1 CTPIMQR
8 AAAEGRKARAED
20 HTGVDVVGIRYDVVF
35 KRALGLVEH
44 RLHQFA
50 AKTLEF
56 SRVIAD
62 LLALRL
68 ALIPHVKSFA
78 GFLAKLAL
86 PHETRQHI
94 VGVGSETKLF
104 SHVIRDVEADQVH
117 QLERPHRHAEF
128 QCGLIDLLAR
138 LAELIAAHGFHQ
150 VGREHAVD
158 EESRAALYHEWQ
170 FVDRGDEGA
179 RLAHFLVASP
189 LAVHYLDH
197 RKLRHGVEKVHP
209 NQPTGIGKGL
219 SNILEPKR

>member
-1 CTPIMQR
+1 MRTPPRTTARRIGMSAMMFTTTLHSRGRSGRFRCLSVCAPIMQR
-8 AAAEGRKARAED
+8 AAAEGRKACAED

-78 GFLAKLAL
+78 GFLAELAL

-117 QLERPHRHAEF
+117 PLERAHRR
-128 QCGLIDLLAR
+128 AR
-138 LAELIAAHGFHQ
+138 TAG
-150 VGREHAVD
+150 
-158 EESRAALYHEWQ
+158 SR
-170 FVDRGDEGA
+170 
-179 RLAHFLVASP
+179 P
-189 LAVHYLDH
+189 
-197 RKLRHGVEKVHP
+197 
-209 NQPTGIGKGL
+209 
-219 SNILEPKR
+219 